1 MSCLGR
7 MLPQTI
13 RMDGSRPPIR
23 KKLVTNNYNPTFC
36 RNRLYRLWIKLF
48 YGPSTQVYRNSK
60 RINVHQKYKK
70 ENNAQIIMEQQPQL
84 NDHNKQEYPP
94 MHIYIFCVTLHRVI
108 TGTGTLSLEFV
119 LIRSTF
125 IYRLTHTCFEG
136 IIHVAIKNM
145 RRRRF
150 PANKCETILLSLYR
164 VCGNTLSSNILPR
177 HNPCRY

>member
-94 MHIYIFCVTLHRVI
+94 MHTEETYYLVYKT
-108 TGTGTLSLEFV
+108 E
-119 LIRSTF
+119 
-125 IYRLTHTCFEG
+125 EQ
-136 IIHVAIKNM
+136 KN
-145 RRRRF
+145 RRT
-150 PANKCETILLSLYR
+150 NKKYGNRKSDKNCYS
-164 VCGNTLSSNILPR
+164 VCL
-177 HNPCRY
+177 

>member
-1 MSCLGR
+1 

-94 MHIYIFCVTLHRVI
+94 MHTEETYYLVYKTEEH
-108 TGTGTLSLEFV
+108 
-119 LIRSTF
+119 
-125 IYRLTHTCFEG
+125 
-136 IIHVAIKNM
+136 KN
-145 RRRRF
+145 
-150 PANKCETILLSLYR
+150 K
-164 VCGNTLSSNILPR
+164 
-177 HNPCRY
+177 